1 MSSSAPDPP
10 DEVPSADL
18 GPPRSDRPERRR
30 SERRGSD
37 TEPTRPGPVFD
48 RAMRRV
54 AEGDLVAF
62 CQWLEVDLVGPAQI
76 LSGSFP
82 AATLHADLLV
92 RVSRRRLIHVEYMR
106 TPPADLAVRM
116 IGYRA
121 SIMRSHP
128 GMHISQYVIV
138 LGEGRVRSADD
149 PENGFTLG
157 LRTIYLRECDPA
169 PLLSVPGLAP
179 LAVLAMGDR
188 QGRARSLVAAVN
200 VIQAGTE
207 AGPGQAQLLEAA
219 AVLATIRLDG
229 LTIDQ
234 IRRESGLSVES
245 IADFYSETEVGRE
258 LVNRGIEQGIERS
271 SQMLLGILLSEH
283 FGEQPEI
290 AQIVERLVGWS
301 DLSAAVHAV
310 THARSLDELLTATP
324 PPV

>member
-1 MSSSAPDPP
+1 MTGTAGG
-10 DEVPSADL
+10 A
-18 GPPRSDRPERRR
+18 PERRR
-30 SERRGSD
+30 GGGERRGANA
-37 TEPTRPGPVFD
+37 EPTRPGPVFD

-54 AEGDLVAF
+54 AEGDLPAF
-62 CQWLEVDLVGPAQI
+62 CKWLAVDLPGPAYI

-92 RVSRRRLIHVEYMR
+92 RVGRQRLLHVEYMR

-121 SIMRSHP
+121 SIMRAHP
-128 GMHISQYVIV
+128 GMQVSQHAIV

-169 PLLSVPGLAP
+169 PLLQVPGLAP
-179 LAVLAMGDR
+179 LAVLAEGDR
-188 QGRARSLVAAVN
+188 QTRARSLVAAVN
-200 VIQAGTE
+200 VIQTGTE
-207 AGPGQAQLLEAA
+207 SGPAQAQLLEAA

-258 LVNRGIEQGIERS
+258 LVNRGIAQGIERS
-271 SQMLLGILLSEH
+271 SQMLAALLVDR
-283 FGEQPEI
+283 FGDQPEI
-290 AQIVERLVGWS
+290 EQIVGLLVRWP
-301 DLSAAVHAV
+301 DPAAAVHAV
-310 THARSLDELLTATP
+310 TRAQTLAELLTAAP
-324 PPV
+324 PD

>member
-1 MSSSAPDPP
+1 MTDAEETPPAAGRADSS
-10 DEVPSADL
+10 
-18 GPPRSDRPERRR
+18 GPERRR
-30 SERRGSD
+30 PGGERRGRD
-37 TEPTRPGPVFD
+37 LEPTRPGPVFD

-54 AEGDLVAF
+54 AEGDLTAF
-62 CQWLEVDLVGPAQI
+62 CRWLEVDLTGPAQI

-92 RVSRRRLIHVEYMR
+92 QVSPDRLMHVEYMR
-106 TPPADLAVRM
+106 SPPADLAVRM

-128 GMHISQYVIV
+128 GMQVSQHAIV

-157 LRTIYLRECDPA
+157 LHTIYLRDCDPL

-179 LAVLAMGDR
+179 LAVLARGDR
-188 QGRARSLVAAVN
+188 SIRARSLVAAVS
-200 VIQAGTE
+200 VIQAQTE
-207 AGPGQAQLLEAA
+207 AGPQQAQLLEAA

-229 LTIDQ
+229 HTIDQ

-258 LVNRGIEQGIERS
+258 LVNRGIEQGLERS
-271 SQMLLGILLSEH
+271 GQMLATLLRDR
-283 FGEQPEI
+283 FGDRPEI
-290 AQIVERLVGWS
+290 PEIVGRLARWPDPAS
-301 DLSAAVHAV
+301 AVHAV
-310 THARSLDELLTATP
+310 TRARSLSDLLVPGP
-324 PPV
+324 PAS

>member
-1 MSSSAPDPP
+1 MTTADI
-10 DEVPSADL
+10 PSEED
-18 GPPRSDRPERRR
+18 GPGPKGAPERRR
-30 SERRGSD
+30 SSGERRAGD
-37 TEPTRPGPVFD
+37 AEPTRPGPVFD

-54 AEGDLVAF
+54 AEGDLPAF
-62 CQWLEVDLVGPAQI
+62 CDWLGVDRVGSAQI

-92 RVSRRRLIHVEYMR
+92 QVSPRGLMHVEYMR

-121 SIMRSHP
+121 SIMRAHP
-128 GMHISQYVIV
+128 GVRISQHAIV

-149 PENGFTLG
+149 PENGFSLG

-179 LAVLAMGDR
+179 LAVLAQGDR
-188 QGRARSLVAAVN
+188 QARARSLVAAVN
-200 VIQAGTE
+200 VIQSGTE
-207 AGPGQAQLLEAA
+207 SGPGQAQLLEAA

-229 LTIDQ
+229 LTIDE

-258 LVNRGIEQGIERS
+258 LVNRGIEQGLERS
-271 SQMLLGILLSEH
+271 GQMLATLLFDR

-290 AQIVERLVGWS
+290 PQIVARLVRWP
-301 DLSAAVHAV
+301 DPADAVHAV
-310 THARSLDELLTATP
+310 TRVRNLHELLTVRP
-324 PPV
+324 PA

>member
-1 MSSSAPDPP
+1 MAGSAGTPPEDVARPGDSGRPD
-10 DEVPSADL
+10 
-18 GPPRSDRPERRR
+18 RRR
-30 SERRGSD
+30 TGDRRGAD
-37 TEPTRPGPVFD
+37 VEPTRPGPVFD

-62 CQWLEVDLVGPAQI
+62 CQWLEVDLAGPAQI

-82 AATLHADLLV
+82 AATLHTDLLV
-92 RVSRRRLIHVEYMR
+92 RVGPQRLMHVEYMR
-106 TPPADLAVRM
+106 SPPPDLAVRM

-128 GMHISQYVIV
+128 GMQISQHAIV
-138 LGEGRVRSADD
+138 LGDGRVRSADD

-157 LRTIYLRECDPA
+157 LRTIYLRDCDPA

-179 LAVLAMGDR
+179 LAVLAEGDR
-188 QGRARSLVAAVN
+188 QARARSLVAAVN
-200 VIQAGTE
+200 AIQTGTE
-207 AGPGQAQLLEAA
+207 SGPGQAQLLEAA

-258 LVNRGIEQGIERS
+258 LVNRGIEQGIEREIDRS
-271 SQMLLGILLSEH
+271 RQMLATLLRDR
-283 FGEQPEI
+283 FGDQPEI
-290 AQIVERLVGWS
+290 APIVERLVRWP
-301 DLSAAVHAV
+301 DPAAAVHAV
-310 THARSLDELLTATP
+310 TRAICLDELRTLSP
-324 PPV
+324 PD

>member
-1 MSSSAPDPP
+1 MTGSDEAAP
-10 DEVPSADL
+10 
-18 GPPRSDRPERRR
+18 GPTEGAERRR
-30 SERRGSD
+30 AGGDRRGRD
-37 TEPTRPGPVFD
+37 EPTRPGPVFD

-54 AEGDLVAF
+54 AEGDLAAF
-62 CQWLEVDLVGPAQI
+62 CEWLHVDLVGPARI

-92 RVSRRRLIHVEYMR
+92 QVSPGRLMHVEYMR

-121 SIMRSHP
+121 SIMRAHP
-128 GMHISQYVIV
+128 GLQVSQHAIV

-157 LRTIYLRECDPA
+157 LQTIYLRECDPE

-179 LAVLAMGDR
+179 LAVLARGDR
-188 QGRARSLVAAVN
+188 PTRARLLVSAVN
-200 VIQAGTE
+200 VIQAQTE
-207 AGPGQAQLLEAA
+207 SGPQQAQLLEAA

-271 SQMLLGILLSEH
+271 GQMLATLLRDR
-283 FGEQPEI
+283 FGERPEI
-290 AQIVERLVGWS
+290 AEIVNRLARWPDPAS
-301 DLSAAVHAV
+301 AVHAV
-310 THARSLDELLTATP
+310 TRAGSLLELLAQDP
-324 PPV
+324 PTH